1 MSRPFLVKSIA
12 ALFLLLPMY
21 ASALTI
27 SPTKIEVAVDPGQTA
42 IGEIEVFNEQQEAK
56 TFYTTFENF
65 EPRGE
70 TGAPYFV
77 GSDTGLASWIESTK
91 SFEIQPGEKMVVP
104 YTITVPADTTAG
116 GYFAGI
122 FFGSQPPAS
131 SGESEVSIGGK
142 VGTLVLLRVNGDIT
156 EEGGLLDFKAG
167 ESRFMSSLPVAFSYR
182 FNNNGGDRVVPKG
195 QLTIKNSFFQTAA
208 ELPVNTSEG
217 SVLPNSIRKFETI
230 WSDGELQK
238 DASFFETAK
247 YQLTHFH
254 MGVYTAVLDITW
266 GESNQLGVAKTWFIV
281 LPWQLLILVGVGL
294 IALSQGLRLYNKL
307 IISRAS
313 TKQ

>member
-1 MSRPFLVKSIA
+1 MSRTLLGKSIL
-12 ALFLLLPMY
+12 ALFILLPVY

-42 IGEIEVFNEQQEAK
+42 IGEIEVFNEQQEVK

-77 GSDTGLASWIESTK
+77 GGGAGLASWIESTR
-91 SFEIQPGEKMVVP
+91 SFDIQPGEKVVIP
-104 YTITVPADTTAG
+104 YSITVPADSTAG

-122 FFGSQPPAS
+122 FFGTQPPATD
-131 SGESEVSIGGK
+131 GESEVSIGGK
-142 VGTLVLLRVNGDIT
+142 VGTLVLLRVNGEIT

-167 ESRFMSSLPVAFSYR
+167 EKFLFTSLPVTLSYR

-195 QLTIKNSFFQTAA
+195 QIVVKNSFLQETATLA
-208 ELPVNTSEG
+208 VNSSDG
-217 SVLPNSIRKFETI
+217 SVLPGSIRKFETV
-230 WSDGELQK
+230 WGDGSLTA
-238 DASFFETAK
+238 DASFFTTVK

-254 MGVYTAVLDITW
+254 FGLYQAVLDVSW
-266 GESNQLGVAKTWFIV
+266 GESNQQGTSKAWFLIV
-281 LPWQLLILVGVGL
+281 PWQLLLVAGVL
-294 IALSQGLRLYNKL
+294 LVVLSLGLRFYNRL

-313 TKQ
+313 KK

>member
-1 MSRPFLVKSIA
+1 MSRPFLVKSLLA
-12 ALFLLLPMY
+12 VFLLLPAY

-42 IGEIEVFNEQQEAK
+42 IGEIEVFNEQEEVK
-56 TFYTTFENF
+56 TFYTTYENF

-77 GSDTGLASWIESTK
+77 GGGSGLASWIESTK
-91 SFEIQPGEKMVVP
+91 SFEIQPGEKIVVP
-104 YTITVPADTTAG
+104 YSIKVPADSTAG

-122 FFGSQPPAS
+122 FFGTQPPATN
-131 SGESEVSIGGK
+131 GESEVSIGGK

-167 ESRFMSSLPVAFSYR
+167 DTRFASSLPVTFSYR

-195 QLTIKNSFFQTAA
+195 EITVKNTFARTTATLA
-208 ELPVNTSEG
+208 VNSSEG
-217 SVLPNSIRKFETI
+217 SVLPGSIRKFETV
-230 WSDGELQK
+230 WEDESLAP
-238 DASFFETAK
+238 DASFFSTVK
-247 YQLTHFH
+247 YQLSHFH
-254 MGVYTAVLDITW
+254 FGLYRATLDLSW
-266 GESNQLGVAKTWFIV
+266 GESNQQGSSKTWLVIV
-281 LPWQLLILVGVGL
+281 PWQLLIVAGVLLV
-294 IALSQGLRLYNKL
+294 ALTQGLRFYNRL

-313 TKQ
+313 SK

>member
-1 MSRPFLVKSIA
+1 MCRPFLVKSVIA
-12 ALFLLLPMY
+12 VFLLLPVY

-42 IGEIEVFNEQQEAK
+42 IGEIEVFNEQQEVK

-77 GSDTGLASWIESTK
+77 GGGAGLASWIESTR
-91 SFEIQPGEKMVVP
+91 SFEIQPGEKIAIP
-104 YTITVPADTTAG
+104 YSITVPADSTAG

-122 FFGSQPPAS
+122 FFGTQPPAV
-131 SGESEVSIGGK
+131 SGESEVAIGGK
-142 VGTLVLLRVNGDIT
+142 VGTLVLLRVNGDIN
-156 EEGGLLDFKAG
+156 EEGGILDFKAG
-167 ESRFMSSLPVAFSYR
+167 EKFLFTSLPITFSYR

-195 QLTIKNSFFQTAA
+195 QIVVKNSFFQEAA
-208 ELPVNTSEG
+208 TLAVNSSEG
-217 SVLPNSIRKFETI
+217 SVLPGSIRKFEI
-230 WSDGELQK
+230 PWEDGTPAV
-238 DASFFETAK
+238 DASFFLIVK

-254 MGVYTAVLDITW
+254 FGVYKAALDVSW
-266 GESNQLGVAKTWFIV
+266 GESNQQGTSKAWLVIV
-281 LPWQLLILVGVGL
+281 PWQLLLVVGVL
-294 IALSQGLRLYNKL
+294 LMTLYQGLQIYNRI

-313 TKQ
+313 KK

>member
-1 MSRPFLVKSIA
+1 MSRTLLGKSTIA
-12 ALFLLLPMY
+12 CILLLPMY

-27 SPTKIEVAVDPGQTA
+27 SPTKIEVAVDPGKTA
-42 IGEIEVFNEQQEAK
+42 IGEIEVFNEQQEVK

-77 GSDTGLASWIESTK
+77 GGGEGLASWIESTR
-91 SFEIQPGEKMVVP
+91 SFEIQPGEKIAIP
-104 YTITVPADTTAG
+104 YSITVPAESTAG

-122 FFGSQPPAS
+122 FFGTQPPAAN
-131 SGESEVSIGGK
+131 GESEVSIGGK

-167 ESRFMSSLPVAFSYR
+167 ERSWFTALPITFSHR

-195 QLTIKNSFFQTAA
+195 QIVIKNSFFQETATLA
-208 ELPVNTSEG
+208 VNRSEG
-217 SVLPNSIRKFETI
+217 SVLPESIRKFETT
-230 WSDGELQK
+230 WEDGSLSAE
-238 DASFFETAK
+238 APFFTTVK
-247 YQLTHFH
+247 YQLTHFRF
-254 MGVYTAVLDITW
+254 GVYQAILDVSW
-266 GESNQLGVAKTWFIV
+266 GESNQQGTSNVWFVIV
-281 LPWQLLILVGVGL
+281 PWQLFLVAGVL
-294 IALSQGLRLYNKL
+294 LLVLFQGLRQYNRL

-313 TKQ
+313 KK

>member
-1 MSRPFLVKSIA
+1 MSRPFLVKSVVVC
-12 ALFLLLPMY
+12 FLLLPAY
-21 ASALTI
+21 VSALTI

-42 IGEIEVFNEQQEAK
+42 IGEIEVFNEQQEVK
-56 TFYTTFENF
+56 TFYTTYENF

-77 GSDTGLASWIESTK
+77 GGGAGLASWIESIK
-91 SFEIQPGEKMVVP
+91 SFDIQPGEKIVVP
-104 YTITVPADTTAG
+104 YSITVPADSTAG

-122 FFGSQPPAS
+122 FFGTQPPS
-131 SGESEVSIGGK
+131 LNGESEVSIGGK

-167 ESRFMSSLPVAFSYR
+167 EKFLHTTLPVTFSYR

-195 QLTIKNSFFQTAA
+195 QIVVKNSFFQNTTTLA
-208 ELPVNTSEG
+208 VNSSEG
-217 SVLPNSIRKFETI
+217 SVLPGSIRKFETVWEEGAI
-230 WSDGELQK
+230 AA
-238 DASFFETAK
+238 DAPFFSIVK

-254 MGVYTAVLDITW
+254 FGVYQAVLDVSW
-266 GESNQLGVAKTWFIV
+266 GESNQQGNSKVWMVIV
-281 LPWQLLILVGVGL
+281 PWQLLLIVGL
-294 IALSQGLRLYNKL
+294 LLGVLSQGLRLYNRF

-313 TKQ
+313 VK